1 MRAVAVSKRA
11 ATAADLHGRI
21 ACHDVRDAAGKVA
34 IDKGQTLDAEATR
47 LLLSL
52 PWDEIH
58 LLEPEP
64 GDLHEEPAGAR
75 LSSAAAGPGVA
86 VKGYAGGQWTLAAAR
101 RGLLR
106 VRADALAA
114 VNTLEGMSVFTLY
127 DLQPVEAGETVA
139 KAKITP
145 LAIAETLV
153 KQAEERAWAASGL
166 LTVKAFAPRVLGAVT
181 RENLEP
187 RQRQR
192 FESSLAEKGDW
203 FGSRLLPVRYAAA
216 EAAAVAAELQALVD
230 EGAEILIAAGAGSL
244 DPLDPIFAGL
254 ARLGGTMERHGVPAH
269 PGSLLWLATLGGRP
283 VLGMPAC
290 GMFSQAT
297 TFDLI
302 LPWILAGERVDNA
315 VMATL
320 GHGGLL
326 GRDSAYRFPPYRKS
340 AARGEIGE

>member
-1 MRAVAVSKRA
+1 VSRRA
-11 ATAADLHGRI
+11 ATVGDLEGRI
-21 ACHDVRDAAGKVA
+21 ACHDVRDGGGKVA
-34 IDKGQTLDAEATR
+34 IDKGQTLDGEAAR
-47 LLLSL
+47 RLLSL
-52 PWDEIH
+52 PWDEVH

-75 LSSAAAGPGVA
+75 LSSAAAGAGVE
-86 VKGYAGGQWTLAAAR
+86 VKGYAGGQWTLSATR

-106 VRADALAA
+106 VRIEALAA
-114 VNTLEGMSVFTLY
+114 VNALEGMSVFTLY

-145 LAIAETLV
+145 LAIAEALV
-153 KQAEERAWAASGL
+153 KQAEERAWMAAGL
-166 LTVKAFAPRVLGAVT
+166 VTVKPFAPRVLGAVT

-216 EAAAVAAELQALVD
+216 DAASVAAELERLID
-230 EGAEILIAAGAGSL
+230 EGAEVLIAAGAGSL

-254 ARLGGTMERHGVPAH
+254 ARLGGAMERHGVPAH
-269 PGSLLWLATLGGRP
+269 PGSLLWLATVRGRP

-315 VMATL
+315 VMAAL